1 MEVVDENWVMPLAL
15 LLNRIPN
22 ARWELELLLH
32 YRGVSPLTTWRKQG
46 TTQAR
51 WSWLIK
57 DKIFERQFVLIFS
70 LLKEDGA
77 KVSGKRVKPV
87 LILEDYKS
95 REELYRKLFKKDHNS
110 VEAVYERIVNTKKV
124 RLNYSI
130 KPFLQDLVDILS
142 ESPKYIMDSLYSI
155 KGVPM
160 LGEEIYEIYGQPSI
174 SAMNE
179 AIESNDIGLID
190 NKVVIEILGVSKKAM
205 AQRVVRKK
213 LASLVTDNLVN

>member
-1 MEVVDENWVMPLAL
+1 
-15 LLNRIPN
+15 
-22 ARWELELLLH
+22 
-32 YRGVSPLTTWRKQG
+32 
-46 TTQAR
+46 
-51 WSWLIK
+51 
-57 DKIFERQFVLIFS
+57 
-70 LLKEDGA
+70 
-77 KVSGKRVKPV
+77 
-87 LILEDYKS
+87 
-95 REELYRKLFKKDHNS
+95 
-110 VEAVYERIVNTKKV
+110 VYERIVNTKKV

-155 KGVPM
+155 NGVPM